1 MTVVKWL
8 SALAFAVIVL
18 TGCGSGPPPDQD
30 NTRPQQA
37 GTVGSTTPDDG
48 KQRSVP
54 RGFDGPY
61 YGPTTLEERILHSE
75 LIVRVRLQTVTPVAA
90 HLSFGYINVG
100 YSIVY
105 SLESFP
111 TRYIPALEFTFEAVE
126 YLRGTGPATLKAR
139 AYGWN
144 DVGIWGKPATEQEAL
159 EIARTELVPFRDARW
174 DDREAIVFLRAPA
187 KNGEPYRLGELY
199 VDDREDMEEP
209 LVDKL
214 TVDSHHYRAWLPD
227 AAPPPSTGDAARSSQ
242 EQRFLLAD
250 PAATTTP
257 PIITRSSESGEMV
270 RAAPDPPASSPPTIT
285 ASELRSMIAQV
296 DAEVA
301 TFDGD
306 PATVRNCLS
315 WLREKERRIRAEKA
329 TGTLGWTERHEFESG
344 LSPATR
350 LGSAFSHERGAFA
363 GDDGHLFA
371 VVRNGLYAVRP
382 LPSGSYSAYYSPI
395 GEHIYECGM
404 HELSLREREF
414 IVDVTVTS
422 PAGTLAESFFDP
434 YALSTAVV
442 GTSTVGTISWESGRV
457 RAPASDIPELPDL
470 YLDFIGLDGT
480 TTLSLVVNDATR
492 TAETVSWSVPTQP
505 WSAGDQLMLRLRGA
519 GCSGSVAVEDPV
531 NNVALVGDCNALL
544 GARDT
549 LAGTAT
555 LNWDVD
561 TAMASWDGVT
571 VGGTPSRVT
580 ELDLFNRQLGGTI
593 PSELGALAGLER
605 LALGFNGID
614 GQDTGRV
621 G

>member
-1 MTVVKWL
+1 MKWL
-8 SALAFAVIVL
+8 SALAFAVTVL

-37 GTVGSTTPDDG
+37 GAVGSTTPDDG
-48 KQRSVP
+48 KQQSLP
-54 RGFDGPY
+54 LGLDGPFH
-61 YGPTTLEERILHSE
+61 GPTTLEERILHSE

-90 HLSFGYINVG
+90 HLSIGYVNAG
-100 YSIVY
+100 YTKVHSP
-105 SLESFP
+105 ESFP
-111 TRYIPALEFTFEAVE
+111 TRYIPALEFTLEAVE

-139 AYGWN
+139 AYGWY
-144 DVGIWGKPATEQEAL
+144 DVGVWGRPATEQEAL

-174 DDREAIVFLRAPA
+174 DDREAIVFLRTPA

-227 AAPPPSTGDAARSSQ
+227 AAPPSTGDAARSSQ

-257 PIITRSSESGEMV
+257 PIITRSSESGKMV
-270 RAAPDPPASSPPTIT
+270 RAAPDPPASTPPTIT

-306 PATVRNCLS
+306 PATVRDCLS
-315 WLREKERRIRAEKA
+315 WLREKERRIRAEKV
-329 TGTLGWTERHEFESG
+329 TGTLGWTAHYELESG

-350 LGSAFSHERGAFA
+350 LGSVFSHERGAFA

-414 IVDVTVTS
+414 IVDVTVTP

-434 YALSTAVV
+434 YADGAGVT

-457 RAPASDIPELPDL
+457 RASASDIPELPDL

-480 TTLSLVVNDATR
+480 TTLSLVVDDAIR
-492 TAETVSWSVPTQP
+492 TADTVSWTVPTQP
-505 WSAGDQLMLRLRGA
+505 WSAGDRLMLRLRGT
-519 GCSGSVAVEDPV
+519 
-531 NNVALVGDCNALL
+531 GDMDVKAMEQIY
-544 GARDT
+544 RDH
-549 LAGTAT
+549 
-555 LNWDVD
+555 
-561 TAMASWDGVT
+561 
-571 VGGTPSRVT
+571 GGNPH
-580 ELDLFNRQLGGTI
+580 
-593 PSELGALAGLER
+593 
-605 LALGFNGID
+605 
-614 GQDTGRV
+614 
-621 G
+621 